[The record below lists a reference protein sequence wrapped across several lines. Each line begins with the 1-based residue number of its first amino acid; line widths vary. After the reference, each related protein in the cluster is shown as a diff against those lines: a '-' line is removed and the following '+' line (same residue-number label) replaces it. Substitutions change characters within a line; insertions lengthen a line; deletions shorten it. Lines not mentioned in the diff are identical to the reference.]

1 LIQVYTGNGKG
12 KTTAALGQAIRAA
25 GAGFKVFIIQFV
37 KGRYYNE
44 LKVLK
49 SIKNIKIEQYGK
61 SCFIKKKPD
70 KKDIALAKRGLER
83 AREVI
88 SKRIYNLVIL
98 DEINIALNLKLLK
111 LKDVVEL
118 IENAPK
124 KIELILTGRYAHPK
138 VLKIADLIS
147 EIKERRHYYR
157 KGITARKGIEF

>member
-1 LIQVYTGNGKG
+1 MIQVYTGNGKG

>member
-1 LIQVYTGNGKG
+1 MIQVYTGNGKG
-12 KTTAALGQAIRAA
+12 KTTAALGLAIRAA